1 MAGATEQAK
10 DAVQLA
16 GQQVQSQVRELELLQ
31 TEIDRLK
38 QAPVSVSEDAQN
50 QFRIRQLEQ
59 DVLRVRQ
66 EINVALEIAEHE
78 VQEVSR
84 MSWFSSMARRKW
96 HYVKSMTW
104 LNALAQAVLTAQAS
118 LRGNEDHQYVD
129 SQVVYLIQTQLFD
142 GKCQPIMTLCF
153 LCRLFRQALTP
164 AATAWLLAQ
173 MFPLLLWLVLM
184 VPPAQ

>member
-16 GQQVQSQVRELELLQ
+16 GQQVQSQVKELELLQ

-50 QFRIRQLEQ
+50 QSRIRQLEQ

-78 VQEVSR
+78 VQEVS
-84 MSWFSSMARRKW
+84 WITSSSSKAR
-96 HYVKSMTW
+96 
-104 LNALAQAVLTAQAS
+104 
-118 LRGNEDHQYVD
+118 
-129 SQVVYLIQTQLFD
+129 
-142 GKCQPIMTLCF
+142 C
-153 LCRLFRQALTP
+153 
-164 AATAWLLAQ
+164 
-173 MFPLLLWLVLM
+173 
-184 VPPAQ
+184 